1 SPIPVKLYP
10 NGKKLRI
17 TYFTPGCR
25 SFIETTPIN
34 ESFVQLMK
42 NIPEALANSYL
53 RPYLFD
59 PGSRLKYLSMLEV
72 WFLSV
77 FLVFSLFQRR
87 KLNAVEK
94 AIIFGMVVFA
104 LTLFLLIGWTTPVIG
119 AIARYRFPAQL
130 ALVVVGLI
138 SFKPKLN
145 FSHE

>member
-1 SPIPVKLYP
+1 
-10 NGKKLRI
+10 
-17 TYFTPGCR
+17 
-25 SFIETTPIN
+25 
-34 ESFVQLMK
+34 MK